1 MLADTSP
8 WLEAFGL
15 AHPVLLHAPLG
26 LLPALALFEFGPLL
40 LRREPQRGAVQALAV
55 LNGVTGALAVA
66 SGLVLGGSHSGELV
80 TEHKIGGIALGG
92 LCLLVMVL
100 AFRGGRLPL
109 RLALLVALGTMFYAG
124 HKGGEISHGKE
135 LENALRRL
143 FGASEKTTDGP
154 RPPKTLQPTAPPSP
168 TNTPTNTTTNTNGA
182 DPAPS
187 GAAATDFATLA
198 QPVLERVCVTCHNP
212 DKIKGELLLT
222 TREGIEKGGENG
234 VVVVAGKPDESPL
247 VTRCEL
253 PADHDDHMPPDGK
266 KQPTA
271 DEIAALRRWV
281 QAGAKF

>member
-55 LNGVTGALAVA
+55 LNGITGALAMA

-80 TEHKIGGIALGG
+80 TEHKTGGIVLGG
-92 LCLLVMVL
+92 LCLLVLVL
-100 AFRGGRLPL
+100 SFRGGRLPL
-109 RLALLVALGTMFYAG
+109 RLALLGALGTMFYAG

-135 LENALRRL
+135 LENAVRRL
-143 FGASEKTTDGP
+143 LGGTPATAEP
-154 RPPKTLQPTAPPSP
+154 RPSKPLQPTPANPASSTAANGSTTDPTAATSP
-168 TNTPTNTTTNTNGA
+168 T
-182 DPAPS
+182 
-187 GAAATDFATLA
+187 ATDFATLA
-198 QPVLERVCVTCHNP
+198 KPVFERVCVSCHNP

-253 PADHDDHMPPDGK
+253 PADHDDHMPPEGK

>member
-8 WLEAFGL
+8 WVEAFGL

-55 LNGVTGALAVA
+55 LNGIAGALAMA
-66 SGLVLGGSHSGELV
+66 SGLVLGGSHRGELV
-80 TEHKIGGIALGG
+80 TDHKIGGIVLGG

-100 AFRGGRLPL
+100 SFRGGRLPL
-109 RLALLVALGTMFYAG
+109 RLALLGALGTMFYTG
-124 HKGGEISHGKE
+124 HKGGEITHGKE

-143 FGASEKTTDGP
+143 FGASQQATDGA
-154 RPPKTLQPTAPPSP
+154 RPPKPLQP
-168 TNTPTNTTTNTNGA
+168 
-182 DPAPS
+182 
-187 GAAATDFATLA
+187 AATDVTTSNGAAIAATATDFTSLA
-198 QPVLERVCVTCHNP
+198 QPVLERVCVACHNP
-212 DKIKGELLLT
+212 DKSKGELLLT

-234 VVVVAGKPDESPL
+234 AVVVAGKPDESPL

-253 PADHDDHMPPDGK
+253 PADHDDHMPPKDK

-271 DEIAALRRWV
+271 EEIAALRRWV

>member
-1 MLADTSP
+1 MLADKSP
-8 WLEAFGL
+8 WVEAFGL

-55 LNGVTGALAVA
+55 LNGIAGALAMA
-66 SGLVLGGSHSGELV
+66 SGLVLGGSHRGELA
-80 TEHKIGGIALGG
+80 TEHKIGGIVLGG

-100 AFRGGRLPL
+100 SFRGGRLPL
-109 RLALLVALGTMFYAG
+109 RLALLGALGTMFYTG
-124 HKGGEISHGKE
+124 HKGGEITHGNE

-143 FGASEKTTDGP
+143 FGAGEPTGDGP
-154 RPPKTLQPTAPPSP
+154 RPPKPLQPAAPSAPATSVTEP
-168 TNTPTNTTTNTNGA
+168 AANGA
-182 DPAPS
+182 AT
-187 GAAATDFATLA
+187 ATDFATLA
-198 QPVLERVCVTCHNP
+198 QPVLERVCVSCHNP
-212 DKIKGELLLT
+212 DKSKGELLLT
-222 TREGIEKGGENG
+222 TREGLEKGGENG

-266 KQPTA
+266 QQPTTA
-271 DEIAALRRWV
+271 EIAALRRWV

>member
-15 AHPVLLHAPLG
+15 AHPLLLHAPLG

-55 LNGVTGALAVA
+55 LNGLTGALATA

-80 TEHKIGGIALGG
+80 TEHKIGGIVLGG

-100 AFRGGRLPL
+100 SFRGGRLPL
-109 RLALLVALGTMFYAG
+109 RLALLGALGTMFYAG
-124 HKGGEISHGKE
+124 HLGGEISHGKE
-135 LENALRRL
+135 FENAVRRL
-143 FGASEKTTDGP
+143 FGAATTTGEQRPSKPLQPATPSNPASATATNGSTTD
-154 RPPKTLQPTAPPSP
+154 PTAA
-168 TNTPTNTTTNTNGA
+168 TT
-182 DPAPS
+182 
-187 GAAATDFATLA
+187 ATDFATLA
-198 QPVLERVCVTCHNP
+198 KPVLERVCVACHNP

-271 DEIAALRRWV
+271 EEIAALRRWV
-281 QAGAKF
+281 LAGARF

>member
-55 LNGVTGALAVA
+55 LNGITGALAMA
-66 SGLVLGGSHSGELV
+66 SGFVLGGNHSGELV
-80 TEHKIGGIALGG
+80 TEHKIGGIVLGG

-109 RLALLVALGTMFYAG
+109 RLALLGALGTMFYTG

-143 FGASEKTTDGP
+143 FGASQPGGDGP
-154 RPPKTLQPTAPPSP
+154 RPPKPLQPAATDGTA
-168 TNTPTNTTTNTNGA
+168 TNRTAT
-182 DPAPS
+182 
-187 GAAATDFATLA
+187 AATATDFAALA
-198 QPVLERVCVTCHNP
+198 QPVLERVCVSCHNP
-212 DKIKGELLLT
+212 DKTKGELLLT

-234 VVVVAGKPDESPL
+234 IVVVAGKPDESPL

-271 DEIAALRRWV
+271 EEIAALRRWV